1 MVEDRLQDLDS
12 STCSIFYLYF
22 YDNLFK
28 PNKNSKIQDNTK
40 LTNKTVETLLNEL
53 FTLDDQHN
61 NKQKMEKYTT
71 KIGVTI
77 H

>member
-1 MVEDRLQDLDS
+1 M
-12 STCSIFYLYF
+12 
-22 YDNLFK
+22 
-28 PNKNSKIQDNTK
+28 QDNTK